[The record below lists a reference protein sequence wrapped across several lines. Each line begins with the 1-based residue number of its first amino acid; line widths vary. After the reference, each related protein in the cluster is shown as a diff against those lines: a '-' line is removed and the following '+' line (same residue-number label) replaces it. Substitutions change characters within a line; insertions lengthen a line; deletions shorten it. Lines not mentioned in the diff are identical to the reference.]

1 MRIRWNE
8 SNADARTMFV
18 VVYDVDGALAA
29 PEAVPSS
36 MLYYCD
42 GSSQMVAAGGTW
54 VPRTKPL
61 VVADFTFTMD
71 AGTDLVTAAAHGL
84 RTGDGP
90 IFPTTSGSFTG
101 SGITAASP
109 YYVVR
114 EDDDT
119 FKLATSRANALTGTT
134 VDILGAGTGTHTFAD
149 SAATERCMRGQF
161 HYTFTQAETDVSP
174 ATWISL
180 TVSDDDTT
188 VRTAEQTADMYE
200 RAHDEDAN
208 VGGRTHG
215 DLARE
220 ARAVLASPNI
230 TYPIEGAT
238 GTVQYKDPDTSTVR
252 ATVEITATGRGTWT
266 PGDLT

>member
-90 IFPTTSGSFTG
+90 IFPTTSGSLAGT
-101 SGITAASP
+101 SITAASP

-114 EDDDT
+114 IDDDT
-119 FKLATSRANALTGTT
+119 FKLATSRANALAGTT

-149 SAATERCMRGQF
+149 DATTELCMRGQF
-161 HYTFTQAETDVSP
+161 LYTFTQPETDVD

-188 VRTAEQTADMYE
+188 VRTAEQTADMYV

-208 VGGRTHG
+208 VGGRTYG
-215 DLARE
+215 DLARS
-220 ARAVLASPNI
+220 ARAILTGKNI

-238 GTVQYKDPDTSTVR
+238 GTVQYADPDTGTVR
-252 ATVEITATGRGTWT
+252 ETVEITATGRGNVTT
-266 PGDLT
+266 GDLT

>member
-8 SNADARTMFV
+8 SDADARGMFV

-29 PEAVPSS
+29 PESVPAS

-42 GSSQMVAAGGTW
+42 GSSQMVAATGAW

-61 VVADFTFTMD
+61 VVADFTFTAD
-71 AGTDLVTAAAHGL
+71 SGTDQIAHTAHTL
-84 RTGDGP
+84 KTGDGP
-90 IFPTTSGSFTG
+90 IFPSTSGSFAG

-114 EDDDT
+114 IDDDH
-119 FKLATSRANALTGTT
+119 FKIATSRANALAGTT

-149 SAATERCMRGQF
+149 SADTERCMRGQF
-161 HYTFTQAETDVSP
+161 HYTFTQAETDVD

-188 VRTAEQTADMYE
+188 IRTVEQTSDMYE
-200 RAHDEDAN
+200 RAHDEDGG
-208 VGGRTHG
+208 VGGATFG
-215 DLARE
+215 DFARGD
-220 ARAVLASPNI
+220 RAILTSPNI

-238 GTVQYKDPDTSTVR
+238 GTVQYKDPDTGTVR
-252 ATVEITATGRGTWT
+252 YTVEITATGRGTVT